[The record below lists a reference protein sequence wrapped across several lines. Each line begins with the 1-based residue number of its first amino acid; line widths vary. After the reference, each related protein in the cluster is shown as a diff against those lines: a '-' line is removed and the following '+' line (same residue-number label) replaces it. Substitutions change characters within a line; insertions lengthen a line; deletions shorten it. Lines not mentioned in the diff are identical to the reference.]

1 MVPER
6 DIAEANTADSSIELD
21 RISHAHILVV
31 DDDAQLR
38 LLVTKLLR
46 TEGYRATAV
55 SGGREMLDLLRTTEV
70 DLIVLDVMLPG
81 VSGIDLCRT
90 IRHSSSIPI
99 LMLTARSEEADR
111 VLGLE
116 MGADD
121 YLTKPFGSRELLARI
136 RALLRRANAPPNSAK
151 SGAGS
156 SFKFDGWI
164 VDTLRRQLTNPDGVL
179 IDVSSGEYDLLLAF
193 LEAPQRVL
201 TREQLLEMARNRT
214 AVPGFDRSIDVQIS
228 RLRRKMG
235 GDEAEGMIKTVRG
248 AGYMFVADVKRC

>member
-6 DIAEANTADSSIELD
+6 DIVEANASESSIELKS
-21 RISHAHILVV
+21 ISSARILVV

-38 LLVTKLLR
+38 QLVTKLLR
-46 TEGYRATAV
+46 SEGYRATAV
-55 SGGREMLDLLRTTEV
+55 SGGREMLELLRTAEV

-81 VSGIDLCRT
+81 LSGIDLCRT
-90 IRHSSSIPI
+90 IRQTSSIPV

-156 SFKFDGWI
+156 SLKFDGWI
-164 VDTLRRQLTNPDGVL
+164 VDTLRRQLTNPDGVV

-201 TREQLLEMARNRT
+201 TREQLLEMARSRT